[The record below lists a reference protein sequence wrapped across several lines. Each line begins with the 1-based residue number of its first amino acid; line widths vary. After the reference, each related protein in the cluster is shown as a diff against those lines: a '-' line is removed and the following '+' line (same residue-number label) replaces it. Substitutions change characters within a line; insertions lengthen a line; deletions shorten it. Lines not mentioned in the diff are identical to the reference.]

1 MKTKVKLVSLIFLS
15 LLYPYLLID
24 LMLDETAP
32 WNPILNNSSFFE
44 NNWIALIILI
54 GLYTWILYLGKSLFN
69 EKKEE
74 PNFLLNFIYKNMIS
88 LSILFFMYVF
98 SIFMIILV
106 IGSGLLYVS
115 LLYILFFPIL
125 FTVFH
130 YYYVYKKNK
139 NDIYSFNLNIAYLFI
154 GVVLPVI
161 LYGLLSA
168 VVI

>member
-24 LMLDETAP
+24 LMLDDTAP
-32 WNPILNNSSFFE
+32 WNPIFNNSSFFE

-54 GLYTWILYLGKSLFN
+54 GLFTGILYLGKSLFN

-74 PNFLLNFIYKNMIS
+74 PNLLLNFIYKNMIS
-88 LSILFFMYVF
+88 LSILVFMYVF
-98 SIFMIILV
+98 SIFMMILG
-106 IGSGLLYVS
+106 IGSNLLYVS
-115 LLYILFFPIL
+115 LLYILFFPFL
-125 FTVFH
+125 FTTFH
-130 YYYVYKKNK
+130 YYYLFKNNK
-139 NDIYSFNLNIAYLFI
+139 NNNYSYNLNIVYLFI

-168 VVI
+168 AVI